1 MLEQNL
7 YKMYLIRL
15 FEISLLNMF
24 HKGYLSGTTHTCI
37 GQEAIPVALE
47 AFLRKDDI
55 ILSNHRCHGHYLAR
69 TDDIEGLLLEI
80 QGHPNGICKGRG
92 GSQHLYKNGF
102 LTNGIQGN
110 LFPVAVGMAFKQK
123 QIGKKNIV
131 IIFIGD
137 GTFGEGIVYEG
148 LNLASLLKVPLLII
162 VENNQ
167 YAQST
172 HYKHNLAGSIA
183 KRAMAFN
190 IQWHEVETN
199 DIDQLSWAFNNSVSS
214 VRYSQEPYMQIIKTY
229 RLAAHSKGDDV
240 RDTSEISTWQQRDP
254 IKLLKNKLSDESYE
268 GAVSMVQERLAIAR
282 KRLSNIIDV
291 SQWYDCIPNVLNYEV
306 C

>member
-1 MLEQNL
+1 MLEQNF

-15 FEISLLNMF
+15 VEMSLLNMF
-24 HKGYLSGTTHTCI
+24 HKGYLSDTTHTCI

-47 AFLRKDDI
+47 AFLQKDDI

-69 TDDIEGLLLEI
+69 TDDVEGLLLEI
-80 QGHPNGICKGRG
+80 QGHPEGICKGRC

-110 LFPVAVGMAFKQK
+110 LFPIAVGMAFKQK
-123 QIGKKNIV
+123 KIGKKNIV

-137 GTFGEGIVYEG
+137 GTFGQGIVYEG
-148 LNLASLLKVPLLII
+148 LNLASLLKVPLLIV

-172 HYKHNLAGSIA
+172 YYKHNLAGTIA

-190 IQWHEVETN
+190 IEWHEIETN
-199 DIDQLSWAFNNSVSS
+199 DVEQLSLVFDNAVSS
-214 VRYSQEPYMQIIKTY
+214 VRYSQAPYMQIIKTY
-229 RLAAHSKGDDV
+229 LLAAHSKGDDF
-240 RDTSEISTWQQRDP
+240 RDTSEISAWQNRDP
-254 IKLLKNKLSDESYE
+254 IKLLKNKISHEIYES
-268 GAVSMVQERLAIAR
+268 A
-282 KRLSNIIDV
+282 
-291 SQWYDCIPNVLNYEV
+291 
-306 C
+306 